1 MRYNSM
7 HHGCTIRTADMPKL
21 SDIRITDKT
30 VKNAKPK
37 NIAYDIRDATLRG
50 FILKVQPTGSKAFY
64 AEWGRGKRS
73 RIGDAALITVTR
85 AREIAAQRIADA
97 KRGEIPQPQ
106 IRNSVPTLKK
116 FIDTQYETWAL
127 TQQKSGADNVQRIR
141 GAFAGFMDTRIDQL
155 SAWAFEQWK
164 AQRKANGTA
173 PATIN
178 RDLTMVRAAMNNAV
192 EWGLIQTNPLT
203 TVKALKGADVKRVR
217 FLSDNEE
224 KRLMTA
230 LNQREATIQGD
241 SRASTNNLLPIANDV
256 TFTDYLKPM
265 VLIAMNTGLRF
276 GELTRLRWI
285 DISLTDAPMLTVQAG
300 YAKTGETRHIP
311 LNKIVRT
318 TLQTW
323 KAQQANTSGLVFV
336 TKTGQRV
343 KNLRKV
349 WIGVLVTA
357 NIKNFKWHDLRHHF
371 ASKLVTAGADLNTVR
386 ELLGHGSLDMT
397 LRYAHLAPEHKAA
410 AVALLDG

>member
-1 MRYNSM
+1 
-7 HHGCTIRTADMPKL
+7 MPKL
-21 SDIRITDKT
+21 SKIRITDKT
-30 VKNAKPK
+30 VKNAKLK
-37 NIAYDIRDATLRG
+37 SIAYDIRDATLRG

-64 AEWGRGKRS
+64 AEWARGKRS
-73 RIGDAALITVTR
+73 RIGDAALITLTR

-155 SAWAFEQWK
+155 TAWAFEQWK
-164 AQRKANGTA
+164 AQRKTSGTA

-178 RDLTMVRAAMNNAV
+178 RDLTMLRAALNNAI
-192 EWGLIQTNPLT
+192 EWGLIQTNPLAS
-203 TVKALKGADVKRVR
+203 VKALKGADVKRVR
-217 FLSDNEE
+217 FLSDDEE
-224 KRLMTA
+224 KRLMAA
-230 LNQREATIQGD
+230 LNQREAAIQRD
-241 SRASTNNLLPIANDV
+241 SRASTNNLIPITNDV
-256 TFTDYLKPM
+256 TFADYLKPM

-276 GELTRLRWI
+276 GELTRLRWT

-311 LNKIVRT
+311 LNKTVST
-318 TLQTW
+318 TLQAW
-323 KAQQANTSGLVFV
+323 RAQQTDTSGLVFV
-336 TKTGQRV
+336 TKTGHRV
-343 KNLRKV
+343 KNLRKA
-349 WIGVLVTA
+349 WLGVLATA
-357 NIKNFKWHDLRHHF
+357 KINNFKWHDLRHHF
-371 ASKLVTAGADLNTVR
+371 ASRLVTVGADLNTVR
-386 ELLGHGSLDMT
+386 ELLGHASLDMT

-410 AVALLDG
+410 AVALLDS